1 MRFFSSDCARAPD
14 VAIVGDLEPHER
26 LALEAHARAC
36 ASCDDD
42 LRAALAVDAALRRA
56 FAPLQSRR
64 TSLAP
69 GRARLA
75 LGPRRGAPRSFWG
88 RTPALFARLAKV
100 SVAFGVTL
108 FALTGSIEEPRSV
121 HQAPHS
127 VISDYFRSRPPA
139 SDDVVYFRWLRLQ
152 PPPASAPAATT
163 RLPAGGR
170 YDFDVAEV
178 VTSPSAAPR

>member
-1 MRFFSSDCARAPD
+1 MRLFSNDCSRAPE
-14 VAIVGDLEPHER
+14 VAVAGDLEAHER
-26 LALEAHARAC
+26 LALEAHARVC

-42 LRAALAVDAALRRA
+42 LRGALAVDAALRRA

-69 GRARLA
+69 GRVRLA
-75 LGPRRGAPRSFWG
+75 LGPRRDASRSFWAA
-88 RTPALFARLAKV
+88 PALLSRLAKV

-108 FALTGSIEEPRSV
+108 FAITGSIEEPRSV
-121 HQAPHS
+121 QQAPQS
-127 VISDYFRSRPPA
+127 VIGDYFRSRLPA
-139 SDDVVYFRWLRLQ
+139 SDDVVYFRWLRLPQ
-152 PPPASAPAATT
+152 ASASAPAGTT

-170 YDFDVAEV
+170 YDFEVAEV